1 MSSLI
6 RNFSI
11 IAHIDAGKS
20 TLADRMLELTGTV
33 QADKI
38 TPQLLD
44 SNPIERERG
53 ITIKLAPV
61 AMDYD
66 GYTLNLIDTP
76 GHVDFNYE
84 VERALQACEGA
95 ILLVDATKGV
105 QAQTVANLR
114 LAKNLGL
121 TIIPVVNKVDAPLAD
136 VPAAVRQLKQLLN
149 IQAEPLLVSAKTGE
163 GVTELLQ
170 KIITDLPGPLNSDTS
185 ISIAPTNKVSHSGL
199 DPESSKD
206 SVIASFGNPNRSN
219 LTPPTESYFQAL
231 VFNST
236 FDTHLGVIAFVKIIS
251 GDLKTGDKLS
261 FLNSGQSLTA
271 SEIGIFSPVRT
282 EKKVLT
288 AGNVGYIITGL
299 KDIRNV
305 LVGDTLCLS
314 PQIKLV
320 TPIPGFRKIHPNVFL
335 DFYPADGTQYR
346 DLIDALEKLKLNDS
360 SLTTQG
366 INSPILGQGVKVGFL
381 GMLHSEVVGERLERE
396 FNLPVISVSPSV
408 EYKVKLRSGEEKI
421 FSSPTDFPD
430 PANIAQGYEPM
441 AAVNIVVTS
450 PYVGAVMELCQ
461 DLRGNLVNVSYLDE
475 LVEIDYFLPLIE
487 VITALHDSLK
497 SVSQGFASMDYELAG
512 WQESELV
519 KLDVLLN
526 HEIFAPMS
534 VITVKE
540 KAYQKGKKIS
550 EKLKEAIPRQQFEIP
565 IQVAIGGSIIAR
577 ETIKAYRKDVDAK
590 LHGGDFTRNLKL
602 LNKQKKGKARMK
614 QFGRVSV
621 PQEAF
626 LAIAKS

>member
-1 MSSLI
+1 MSNLI

-20 TLADRMLELTGTV
+20 TLADRFLEITGTV

-61 AMDYD
+61 SMNYK
-66 GYTLNLIDTP
+66 GRTLNLIDTP

-95 ILLVDATKGV
+95 ILLIDATKGV
-105 QAQTVANLR
+105 QAQTIANLR

-121 TIIPVVNKVDAPLAD
+121 TIIPVVNKIDAPLAD
-136 VPAAVRQLKQLLN
+136 ISASIRQAKQLLGLN
-149 IQAEPLLVSAKTGE
+149 NDPLLISAKTGE
-163 GVTELLQ
+163 GVTELLN
-170 KIITDLPGPLNSDTS
+170 KIISDLPGPTS
-185 ISIAPTNKVSHSGL
+185 SLRDSYSNQSNPSPTS
-199 DPESSKD
+199 P
-206 SVIASFGNPNRSN
+206 SVIARPAPAGRGN
-219 LTPPTESYFQAL
+219 LTPSDVPLHAL

-251 GDLKTGDKLS
+251 GDLKFGDKLS
-261 FLNSGQSLTA
+261 FLSSGQSLTA
-271 SEIGIFSPVRT
+271 SEIGIFSPGRT
-282 EKKVLT
+282 KKEVLT
-288 AGNVGYIITGL
+288 IGNVGYIITGL
-299 KDIRNV
+299 KDIRHV
-305 LVGDTLCLS
+305 LVGDTLCLTS
-314 PQIKLV
+314 QIKLV
-320 TPIPGFRKIHPNVFL
+320 SPIPGFRKIHPNVFL
-335 DFYPADGTQYR
+335 DFYPADGSQYR
-346 DLIDALEKLKLNDS
+346 DLVDALEKLKLNDS

-396 FNLPVISVSPSV
+396 FGLPVISVSPSV

-421 FSSPTDFPD
+421 FSSPSDFPD
-430 PANIAQGYEPM
+430 PAIISQGFEPM

-497 SVSQGFASMDYELAG
+497 SVSQGFGSMNYELAG
-512 WQESELV
+512 WQEAELV

-526 HEIFAPMS
+526 HELFAPMS

-540 KAYQKGKKIS
+540 IAYYKGKRIS

-565 IQVAIGGSIIAR
+565 IQVAIGGQIVAR

-626 LAIAKS
+626 LAITKS

>member
-1 MSSLI
+1 MADNLI

-20 TLADRMLELTGTV
+20 TLADRLLEITGTISAENSV
-33 QADKI
+33 
-38 TPQLLD
+38 PQLLD

-61 AMDYD
+61 TMHYRE
-66 GYTLNLIDTP
+66 YTLNLIDTP

-121 TIIPVVNKVDAPLAD
+121 KIIPVVNKIDAPLQD
-136 VPAAVRQLKQLLN
+136 TAAAIRQVKQLLGIN
-149 IQAEPLLVSAKTGE
+149 EEPLLVSAKTGE
-163 GVTELLQ
+163 GVKELLEHV
-170 KIITDLPGPLNSDTS
+170 ISDLPSPAT
-185 ISIAPTNKVSHSGL
+185 
-199 DPESSKD
+199 PEGD
-206 SVIASFGNPNRSN
+206 
-219 LTPPTESYFQAL
+219 LQAF

-236 FDTHLGVIAFVKIIS
+236 FDTHLGVVAFIKLIS
-251 GDLKTGDKLS
+251 GELKKGDKLE
-261 FLNSGQSLTA
+261 FLNSGQSITS

-282 EKKVLT
+282 EKKTLA
-288 AGNVGYIITGL
+288 AGNVGYIVTGL
-299 KDIRNV
+299 KDIRRI
-305 LVGDTLCLS
+305 LVGDTLCLAS
-314 PQIKLV
+314 QAKNA
-320 TPIPGFRKIHPNVFL
+320 TPLPGFRKIHPNVYL
-335 DFYPADGTQYR
+335 DIYPAEGNQYQ
-346 DLIDALEKLKLNDS
+346 DLVDALEKLKLNDS
-360 SLTTQG
+360 ALSTQG

-381 GMLHSEVVGERLERE
+381 GLLHSEVVGERLERE
-396 FNLPVISVSPSV
+396 FNLPVIAVSPSV
-408 EYKVKLRSGEEKI
+408 EYKVTMRSGQEKI
-421 FSSPTDFPD
+421 FSSPSDFPD
-430 PANIAQGYEPM
+430 PAQISKSFEPL
-441 AAVNIVVTS
+441 AAVKIVVTS
-450 PYVGAVMELCQ
+450 TFVGAVMQLCQ
-461 DLRGNLVNVSYLDE
+461 DLRGSLINVSYLDQ

-487 VITALHDSLK
+487 VITSLHDNLK
-497 SVSQGFASMDYELAG
+497 SVSSGFASLDYELAG
-512 WQESELV
+512 WQPADLV

-526 HEIFAPMS
+526 HEIFPPMS

-540 KAYQKGKKIS
+540 KAYAKGKRLA

-565 IQVAIGGSIIAR
+565 IQVAIGGQVVSR

-602 LNKQKKGKARMK
+602 LQKQKKGKARMK
-614 QFGRVSV
+614 QFGKVQL

-626 LAIAKS
+626 LAAVKS

>member
-1 MSSLI
+1 MAQPV

-20 TLADRMLELTGTV
+20 TLADRMLEITGTV
-33 QADKI
+33 DKDKMS
-38 TPQLLD
+38 PQLLD

-61 AMDYD
+61 AMNYE
-66 GYTLNLIDTP
+66 GFTLNLIDTP

-95 ILLVDATKGV
+95 VLLVDATKGV

-121 TIIPVVNKVDAPLAD
+121 TIIPVVNKIDAPLAD
-136 VPAAVRQLKQLLN
+136 VPAATRQIKQLLN
-149 IQAEPLLVSAKTGE
+149 IQSEPLLISAKTGE
-163 GVTELLQ
+163 GIKELLA
-170 KIITDLPGPLNSDTS
+170 KIISDLPGPEKSDKPLQT
-185 ISIAPTNKVSHSGL
+185 
-199 DPESSKD
+199 
-206 SVIASFGNPNRSN
+206 
-219 LTPPTESYFQAL
+219 L
-231 VFNST
+231 VFNSA
-236 FDTHLGVIAFVKIIS
+236 FDVHLGVIAFVKVVS
-251 GDLKTGDKLS
+251 GDLKTGDKLE
-261 FLNSGQSLTA
+261 FLNSGQPLTA
-271 SEIGIFSPVRT
+271 SEIGVFQPGRT
-282 EKKVLT
+282 EQKVLT

-299 KDIRNV
+299 KDIRRV
-305 LVGDTLCLS
+305 LVGDTLCLATQS
-314 PQIKLV
+314 KLV
-320 TPIPGFRKIHPNVFL
+320 TPLPGFRKIRPNVFL
-335 DFYPADGTQYR
+335 DFYPADGSQYR
-346 DLIDALEKLKLNDS
+346 DLVDALEKLKLNDS

-381 GMLHSEVVGERLERE
+381 GMLHAEVVGERLERE

-421 FSSPTDFPD
+421 FSSAADFPD
-430 PANIAQGYEPM
+430 PAIIAEGYEPM

-461 DLRGNLVNVSYLDE
+461 DLRGDLVNVSYLDQ
-475 LVEIDYFLPLIE
+475 LVEIEYFLPLIE

-497 SVSQGFASMDYELAG
+497 SVSQGFGSLDYELSG
-512 WQESELV
+512 WQKAQLV
-519 KLDVLLN
+519 KLEVLLN

-540 KAYQKGKKIS
+540 KAHSKGKKMA

-565 IQVAIGGSIIAR
+565 IQVAIGGQVISR
-577 ETIKAYRKDVDAK
+577 ETIKAYRKDVDSK

-614 QFGRVSV
+614 QFGKVSV

-626 LAIAKS
+626 LSIAKA

>member
-1 MSSLI
+1 MPTNI

-33 QADKI
+33 TGDNMA
-38 TPQLLD
+38 PQLLD

-61 AMDYD
+61 AMQHK

-121 TIIPVVNKVDAPLAD
+121 KIIPVVNKLDAPLAD
-136 VPAAVRQLKQLLN
+136 VPAAIRQIKQLLN
-149 IQAEPLLVSAKTGE
+149 IQDEPLLVSAKTGE
-163 GVTELLQ
+163 NVMELLDRV
-170 KIITDLPGPLNSDTS
+170 ISDLPGPE
-185 ISIAPTNKVSHSGL
+185 I
-199 DPESSKD
+199 PEQS
-206 SVIASFGNPNRSN
+206 
-219 LTPPTESYFQAL
+219 FQAL

-236 FDTHLGVIAFVKIIS
+236 FDIHLGVIAFVKIIS
-251 GDLKTGDKLS
+251 GDLKTNDKLE
-261 FLNSGQSLTA
+261 FLNSGQSLSC
-271 SEIGIFSPVRT
+271 SEIGIFSPGRT
-282 EKKVLT
+282 EKKILT

-299 KDIRNV
+299 KDIRRV
-305 LVGDTLCLS
+305 MVGDTLCLATQS
-314 PQIKLV
+314 KLV
-320 TPIPGFRKIHPNVFL
+320 APLPGFRKIHPNVFL

-381 GMLHSEVVGERLERE
+381 GMLHAEVVGERLERE
-396 FNLPVISVSPSV
+396 FNLPVISVAPSV
-408 EYKVKLRSGEEKI
+408 EYKVRLRNGEEKI
-421 FSSPTDFPD
+421 FSSAADFPD
-430 PANIAQGYEPM
+430 PAIIAEGFEPM

-461 DLRGNLVNVSYLDE
+461 DLRGDLINVSYLDE
-475 LVEIDYFLPLIE
+475 LVEIEYFLPLIE

-497 SVSQGFASMDYELAG
+497 SVTQGFGSLDYELAG
-512 WQESELV
+512 WQKAELV
-519 KLDVLLN
+519 KLEVLLN
-526 HEIFAPMS
+526 HEVFAPMS

-540 KAYQKGKKIS
+540 KAYAKGKRMA

-565 IQVAIGGSIIAR
+565 IQVTIGGQVISR
-577 ETIKAYRKDVDAK
+577 ETIKAYRKDVDSK

-621 PQEAF
+621 PQDAF

>member
-1 MSSLI
+1 MSNNI

-20 TLADRMLELTGTV
+20 TLADRMLEITGTV

-61 AMDYD
+61 AMNYQ
-66 GYTLNLIDTP
+66 GFTLNLIDTP

-95 ILLVDATKGV
+95 LLLVDATKGV

-121 TIIPVVNKVDAPLAD
+121 KIVPVVNKVDAPLAD
-136 VPAAVRQLKQLLN
+136 VPAAIRQIKQLLN
-149 IQAEPLLVSAKTGE
+149 ISSEPFLVSAKTGE
-163 GVTELLQ
+163 GVPALLDH
-170 KIITDLPGPLNSDTS
+170 IISDLPGPRSL
-185 ISIAPTNKVSHSGL
+185 
-199 DPESSKD
+199 D
-206 SVIASFGNPNRSN
+206 SVHGLSDIRDLKSEISGP
-219 LTPPTESYFQAL
+219 FQAL

-251 GDLKTGDKLS
+251 GELKTGDKLE
-261 FLNSGQSLTA
+261 FLNSGQTLFS
-271 SEIGIFSPVRT
+271 SEIGIFSPGRT

-288 AGNVGYIITGL
+288 AGNVGYVITGL
-299 KDIRNV
+299 KDIRRV
-305 LVGDTLCLS
+305 LVGDTLCLATQS
-314 PQIKLV
+314 KLV

-346 DLIDALEKLKLNDS
+346 DLLDALEKLKLNDS

-366 INSPILGQGVKVGFL
+366 INSPILGQGIKVGFL
-381 GMLHSEVVGERLERE
+381 GMLHAEVVGERLERE
-396 FNLPVISVSPSV
+396 FGLPVISVSPSV
-408 EYKVKLRSGEEKI
+408 EYKVKLRNGDEKI
-421 FSSPTDFPD
+421 FSSAADFPD
-430 PANIAQGYEPM
+430 PAIIAEGFEPM

-461 DLRGNLVNVSYLDE
+461 DLRGDLMNVSYLDE
-475 LVEIDYFLPLIE
+475 LVEIEYLLPLIE

-497 SVSQGFASMDYELAG
+497 SVTQGFGSLDYELAG
-512 WQESELV
+512 WQKAELV
-519 KLDVLLN
+519 KLEVLLN
-526 HEIFAPMS
+526 HEVFAPMS
-534 VITVKE
+534 VITVKQ
-540 KAYQKGKKIS
+540 KAYAKGKKMA

-565 IQVAIGGSIIAR
+565 IQVTIGGQVISR
-577 ETIKAYRKDVDAK
+577 ETIKAYRKDVDSK

>member
-1 MSSLI
+1 MSNQI

-20 TLADRMLELTGTV
+20 TLADRLMETTGAV
-33 QADKI
+33 QADKM

-61 AMDYD
+61 SMNYQ

-95 ILLVDATKGV
+95 VLLVDATKGV

-121 TIIPVVNKVDAPLAD
+121 TIIPVINKIDAPLAD
-136 VPAAVRQLKQLLN
+136 VPAATRQIKQLLGL
-149 IQAEPLLVSAKTGE
+149 QSDPLFVSAKTGE
-163 GVTELLQ
+163 GVDDLLI
-170 KIITDLPGPLNSDTS
+170 KIISDLPAPKIEDKPL
-185 ISIAPTNKVSHSGL
+185 
-199 DPESSKD
+199 
-206 SVIASFGNPNRSN
+206 
-219 LTPPTESYFQAL
+219 QAL

-236 FDTHLGVIAFVKIIS
+236 FDTHLGVIAFVKVIS
-251 GDLKTGDKLS
+251 GSLSSGDKLA
-261 FLNSGQSLTA
+261 FLSSGQSLLA
-271 SEIGIFSPVRT
+271 SEIGIFSPART
-282 EKKVLT
+282 EKKTLS

-314 PQIKLV
+314 HQAKLV
-320 TPIPGFRKIHPNVFL
+320 SPIPGFRKIHPNVFL
-335 DFYPADGTQYR
+335 DFYPAEGSQYR

-381 GMLHSEVVGERLERE
+381 GMLHAEVVGERLERE
-396 FNLPVISVSPSV
+396 FGLPVISVSPSV
-408 EYKVKLRSGEEKI
+408 EYKVKLRSGEEKV

-430 PANIAQGYEPM
+430 PAIITQGFEPL
-441 AAVNIVVTS
+441 AAVNIVVSS

-497 SVSQGFASMDYELAG
+497 SVTQGFASMDYELAG
-512 WQESELV
+512 WQEAELA

-526 HEIFAPMS
+526 HELFAPMS

-565 IQVAIGGSIIAR
+565 IQVAIGGQIIAR
-577 ETIKAYRKDVDAK
+577 ETIKAYRKDVDSK

-614 QFGRVSV
+614 QFGKVSV

-626 LAIAKS
+626 LAIAKA

>member
-1 MSSLI
+1 MSTNI

-20 TLADRMLELTGTV
+20 TLADRMLEYTGTV
-33 QADKI
+33 TGDQMA
-38 TPQLLD
+38 PQLLD

-61 AMDYD
+61 SMQYK

-121 TIIPVVNKVDAPLAD
+121 KIIPVVNKLDAPLAD
-136 VPAAVRQLKQLLN
+136 VPAAVRQIKQLLN
-149 IQAEPLLVSAKTGE
+149 IDYEPLLVSAKTGE
-163 GVTELLQ
+163 NVLTLLDLV
-170 KIITDLPGPLNSDTS
+170 ISDLPS
-185 ISIAPTNKVSHSGL
+185 
-199 DPESSKD
+199 
-206 SVIASFGNPNRSN
+206 PNI
-219 LTPPTESYFQAL
+219 PDQPFQAL

-236 FDTHLGVIAFVKIIS
+236 FDVHLGVIAFVKIIS
-251 GDLKTGDKLS
+251 GDLKTGDKLE
-261 FLNSGQSLTA
+261 FLNSGQSLTC
-271 SEIGIFSPVRT
+271 SEIGIFSPGRT
-282 EKKVLT
+282 EKKIIT

-299 KDIRNV
+299 KDIRRV
-305 LVGDTLCLS
+305 MVGDTLCLATQS
-314 PQIKLV
+314 KLV

-346 DLIDALEKLKLNDS
+346 DLVDALEKLKLNDS

-381 GMLHSEVVGERLERE
+381 GMLHAEVVGERLERE
-396 FNLPVISVSPSV
+396 FNLPVISVAPSV
-408 EYKVKLRSGEEKI
+408 EYKVKLRNGTEKI
-421 FSSPTDFPD
+421 FSSAADFPD
-430 PANIAQGYEPM
+430 PAIIAEGFEPM

-461 DLRGNLVNVSYLDE
+461 DLRGDLVNVSYLDE
-475 LVEIDYFLPLIE
+475 LVEIEYFLPLIE

-497 SVSQGFASMDYELAG
+497 SVTQGFGSLDYELAG
-512 WQESELV
+512 WQKADLV
-519 KLDVLLN
+519 KLEVLLN
-526 HEIFAPMS
+526 HEVFAPMS
-534 VITVKE
+534 VITVKD
-540 KAYQKGKKIS
+540 KAYAKGKRMA

-565 IQVAIGGSIIAR
+565 IQVTIGGQVISR

-621 PQEAF
+621 PQDAF

>member
-1 MSSLI
+1 MPENFI

-20 TLADRMLELTGTV
+20 TLADRLLEITGTIS
-33 QADKI
+33 ADKI
-38 TPQLLD
+38 VPQLLD

-61 AMDYD
+61 TMNYQ

-121 TIIPVVNKVDAPLAD
+121 KIIPVVNKIDAPLSD
-136 VPAAVRQLKQLLN
+136 VAAATRQVKQLLS
-149 IQAEPLLVSAKTGE
+149 ITQEPLLVSAKTGE
-163 GVTELLQ
+163 GVEELLQ
-170 KIITDLPGPLNSDTS
+170 QVISDLP
-185 ISIAPTNKVSHSGL
+185 APETVTGDLK
-199 DPESSKD
+199 
-206 SVIASFGNPNRSN
+206 AF
-219 LTPPTESYFQAL
+219 

-236 FDTHLGVIAFVKIIS
+236 FDTHLGVVAFIKLIS
-251 GDLKTGDKLS
+251 GELKTNDKLE
-261 FLNSGQSLTA
+261 FINSGQSVSA

-282 EKKVLT
+282 EKKTLQ

-299 KDIRNV
+299 KDIRRI
-305 LVGDTLCLS
+305 LVGDTLCLAS
-314 PQIKLV
+314 QAKNAVPL
-320 TPIPGFRKIHPNVFL
+320 PGFRKIHPNVYL
-335 DFYPADGTQYR
+335 DIYPAEGNQYQ
-346 DLIDALEKLKLNDS
+346 DLVDALEKLKLNDS
-360 SLTTQG
+360 ALSTQG

-381 GMLHSEVVGERLERE
+381 GLLHSEVVGERLDRE
-396 FNLPVISVSPSV
+396 FNLPVIAVSPSV
-408 EYKVKLRSGEEKI
+408 EYKVILRNGDEKI
-421 FSSPTDFPD
+421 FSSPSDFPD
-430 PANIAQGYEPM
+430 PAQIAKSFEPL
-441 AAVNIVVTS
+441 AAVKIVVTADF
-450 PYVGAVMELCQ
+450 VGAVMQLCQ
-461 DLRGNLVNVSYLDE
+461 DLRGSLVNVSYLDQ

-487 VITALHDSLK
+487 VITSLHDNLK
-497 SVSQGFASMDYELAG
+497 SVSSGFASLDYELAG
-512 WQESELV
+512 WQEADLV

-526 HEIFAPMS
+526 HEIFPPMS

-540 KAYQKGKKIS
+540 KSYAKGKRLA

-565 IQVAIGGSIIAR
+565 IQVSIGGQVISR
-577 ETIKAYRKDVDAK
+577 ETIKAFRKDVDAK

-602 LNKQKKGKARMK
+602 LQKQKKGKARMK
-614 QFGRVSV
+614 QFGKVQL

-626 LAIAKS
+626 LAAVKA

>member
-1 MSSLI
+1 MSNST

-20 TLADRMLELTGTV
+20 TLADRMLEITGTV
-33 QADKI
+33 QSDKI

-44 SNPIERERG
+44 TNPIERERG

-61 AMDYD
+61 AMMYK
-66 GYTLNLIDTP
+66 GFTLNLIDTP

-95 ILLVDATKGV
+95 LLLVDATKGV

-121 TIIPVVNKVDAPLAD
+121 TIIPVVNKIDAPLAD
-136 VPAAVRQLKQLLN
+136 VPAATRQIKQLLN
-149 IQAEPLLVSAKTGE
+149 ITTEPFIISAKTGE
-163 GVTELLQ
+163 GVKNLLDHL
-170 KIITDLPGPLNSDTS
+170 ISDLPSPSLRG
-185 ISIAPTNKVSHSGL
+185 AERRG
-199 DPESSKD
+199 
-206 SVIASFGNPNRSN
+206 N
-219 LTPPTESYFQAL
+219 LTPQIVPFQAL

-251 GDLKTGDKLS
+251 GDLKTGDKLE
-261 FLNSGQSLTA
+261 FLSSGQSLVS
-271 SEIGIFSPVRT
+271 SEIGIFSPGRT
-282 EKKVLT
+282 PQKTLT
-288 AGNVGYIITGL
+288 TGNVGYIITGI
-299 KDIRNV
+299 KDIRRV

-314 PQIKLV
+314 SQAKRV

-335 DFYPADGTQYR
+335 DLYPAEGSQYR

-381 GMLHSEVVGERLERE
+381 GMLHAEVVGERLERE

-408 EYKVKLRSGEEKI
+408 EYKVRLRHGDEKI
-421 FSSPTDFPD
+421 FSSAADFPD
-430 PANIAQGYEPM
+430 PVLIAEGFEPI

-461 DLRGNLVNVSYLDE
+461 DLRGDLINVSYLDE
-475 LVEIDYFLPLIE
+475 LVEIEYLLPLIE

-497 SVSQGFASMDYELAG
+497 SVTQGFGSLDYELVG
-512 WQESELV
+512 WQKAELV
-519 KLDVLLN
+519 KLEVLLN

-534 VITVKE
+534 VITVKQ
-540 KAYQKGKKIS
+540 KAYTKGKKMA

-565 IQVAIGGSIIAR
+565 IQVTIGGQIISR
-577 ETIKAYRKDVDAK
+577 ETIKAYRKDVDSK

>member
-1 MSSLI
+1 MLNHI

-20 TLADRMLELTGTV
+20 TLADRLMEKTGLISP
-33 QADKI
+33 DKMA
-38 TPQLLD
+38 PQLLD

-61 AMDYD
+61 TMEYQ
-66 GYTLNLIDTP
+66 GFTLNLIDTP

-121 TIIPVVNKVDAPLAD
+121 HIIPVVNKIDAPLAD
-136 VPAAVRQLKQLLN
+136 VDASIRQVKQLLN
-149 IQAEPLLVSAKTGE
+149 LNTEPLLLSAKTGE
-163 GVTELLQ
+163 GVTELLDR
-170 KIITDLPGPLNSDTS
+170 IITELPSPAQKS
-185 ISIAPTNKVSHSGL
+185 TN
-199 DPESSKD
+199 
-206 SVIASFGNPNRSN
+206 N
-219 LTPPTESYFQAL
+219 LQAL

-236 FDTHLGVIAFVKIIS
+236 FDVHLGVIAFVKIIS
-251 GDLKTGDKLS
+251 GDLNSGDKLE
-261 FLNSGQSLTA
+261 FLSSGQSLSA
-271 SEIGIFSPVRT
+271 SEIGIFSPGRT
-282 EKKVLT
+282 EKKT
-288 AGNVGYIITGL
+288 ISNGNVGYIITGL
-299 KDIRNV
+299 KDIRRV
-305 LVGDTLCLS
+305 SVGDTLCLS
-314 PQIKLV
+314 TQTKLV
-320 TPIPGFRKIHPNVFL
+320 TPVPGFRKIHPNVFL

-346 DLIDALEKLKLNDS
+346 DLVDALEKLKLNDS

-381 GMLHSEVVGERLERE
+381 GMLHAEVVGERLERE

-408 EYKVKLRSGEEKI
+408 EYKVRLRSGEEKI
-421 FSSPTDFPD
+421 FSSAADFPD
-430 PANIAQGYEPM
+430 PAVIAEGFEPM

-461 DLRGNLVNVSYLDE
+461 DLRGELVNVSYLDQ
-475 LVEIDYFLPLIE
+475 LVEIEYFLPLIE
-487 VITALHDSLK
+487 VITTLHDSLK
-497 SVSQGFASMDYELAG
+497 SVTQGFGSLDYELAG
-512 WQESELV
+512 WQKAELV

-526 HEIFAPMS
+526 HELFAPMS
-534 VITVKE
+534 MITVKE
-540 KAYQKGKKIS
+540 KAHFKAKRMA
-550 EKLKEAIPRQQFEIP
+550 EKLKESIHRQQFEIP
-565 IQVAIGGSIIAR
+565 IQIAVGGQVIAR
-577 ETIKAYRKDVDAK
+577 ETIKAYRKDVDSK

-614 QFGRVSV
+614 QFGKVAV

-626 LAIAKS
+626 LSIAKS

>member
-1 MSSLI
+1 MPNLI

-20 TLADRMLELTGTV
+20 TLADRMLEVTGTV
-33 QADKI
+33 QPDKI

-44 SNPIERERG
+44 TNPIERERG

-61 AMDYD
+61 SMSYSCHRDTVSPQNET
-66 GYTLNLIDTP
+66 YTLNLIDTP

-114 LAKNLGL
+114 LAKNLDL
-121 TIIPVVNKVDAPLAD
+121 TIIPVINKIDAPLAD
-136 VPAAVRQLKQLLN
+136 VPAATRQIKQLLGLST
-149 IQAEPLLVSAKTGE
+149 EPLLISAKTGE
-163 GVTELLQ
+163 GVPALLDHIVSNLPSPKESPRQVLLQ
-170 KIITDLPGPLNSDTS
+170 GDSLLDSTS
-185 ISIAPTNKVSHSGL
+185 P
-199 DPESSKD
+199 
-206 SVIASFGNPNRSN
+206 
-219 LTPPTESYFQAL
+219 FQAL
-231 VFNST
+231 VFNSI

-251 GDLKTGDKLS
+251 GDLKTGDKLT
-261 FLNSGQSLTA
+261 FLSSGQSLLS
-271 SEIGIFSPVRT
+271 SEIGIFSPDRRPQKT
-282 EKKVLT
+282 LT
-288 AGNVGYIITGL
+288 AGNVGYIITGI
-299 KDIRNV
+299 KDIRHV
-305 LVGDTLCLS
+305 SVGDTLCRS
-314 PQIKLV
+314 NEVKQV
-320 TPIPGFRKIHPNVFL
+320 APIPGFRKIHPNVFL
-335 DFYPADGTQYR
+335 DLYPAEGSQYR
-346 DLIDALEKLKLNDS
+346 DLVDALEKLKLNDS

-381 GMLHSEVVGERLERE
+381 GLLHSEVVGERLERE

-408 EYKVKLRSGEEKI
+408 EYKVLLRSGEEKI
-421 FSSPTDFPD
+421 FTSPADFPD
-430 PANIAQGYEPM
+430 PAVISQGFEPM
-441 AAVNIVVTS
+441 AMVNIVVTS

-461 DLRGNLVNVSYLDE
+461 DLRGHLINVSYLDQ
-475 LVEIDYFLPLIE
+475 LVEIDYSLPLIE

-497 SVSQGFASMDYELAG
+497 SVSQGFASMNYELAG
-512 WQESELV
+512 WQKAELV

-526 HEIFAPMS
+526 HDLFAPMS
-534 VITVKE
+534 VITVRE
-540 KAYQKGKKIS
+540 KAYSKGKKIS
-550 EKLKEAIPRQQFEIP
+550 EKLKEAIPRQQFEVP
-565 IQVAIGGSIIAR
+565 IQVAIGGQIVAR
-577 ETIKAYRKDVDAK
+577 ETIKAFRKDVDAK

-626 LAIAKS
+626 LAIAKA

>member
-1 MSSLI
+1 MTNSI

-20 TLADRMLELTGTV
+20 TLADRMLEITGTV

-61 AMDYD
+61 AMTYK

-95 ILLVDATKGV
+95 LLLVDATKGV

-121 TIIPVVNKVDAPLAD
+121 AIIPVVNKVDAPLAD
-136 VPAAVRQLKQLLN
+136 VPAAIRQIKQLLN
-149 IQAEPLLVSAKTGE
+149 ISSEPFLVSAKTGE
-163 GVTELLQ
+163 GVEALLDH
-170 KIITDLPGPLNSDTS
+170 IISDLPGPSDNRELKS
-185 ISIAPTNKVSHSGL
+185 EISRP
-199 DPESSKD
+199 
-206 SVIASFGNPNRSN
+206 
-219 LTPPTESYFQAL
+219 FQAL

-251 GDLKTGDKLS
+251 GELKTGDKLE
-261 FLNSGQSLTA
+261 FLNSGQTLFS
-271 SEIGIFSPVRT
+271 SEIGIFSPGRT

-288 AGNVGYIITGL
+288 AGNVGYVITGL
-299 KDIRNV
+299 KDIRRV
-305 LVGDTLCLS
+305 LVGDTLRQATQS
-314 PQIKLV
+314 KLV

-335 DFYPADGTQYR
+335 DFYPAEGTQYR

-381 GMLHSEVVGERLERE
+381 GMLHAEVVGERLERE

-408 EYKVKLRSGEEKI
+408 EYKVRLRNGDEKI
-421 FSSPTDFPD
+421 FSSAADFPD
-430 PANIAQGYEPM
+430 PALIAEGFEPM

-461 DLRGNLVNVSYLDE
+461 DLRGDLVNVSYLDE
-475 LVEIDYFLPLIE
+475 LVEIEYFLPLIE

-497 SVSQGFASMDYELAG
+497 SVTQGFGSLDYELSG
-512 WQESELV
+512 WQKAELC
-519 KLDVLLN
+519 KLEVLLN
-526 HEIFAPMS
+526 HEVFAPMS

-540 KAYQKGKKIS
+540 KAYAKGKRMA

-565 IQVAIGGSIIAR
+565 IQVTIGGQVISR
-577 ETIKAYRKDVDAK
+577 ETIKAYRKDVDSK

>member
-1 MSSLI
+1 MSNST

-20 TLADRMLELTGTV
+20 TLADRMLEITGTV
-33 QADKI
+33 QSDKI

-44 SNPIERERG
+44 TNPIERERG

-61 AMDYD
+61 AMMYK
-66 GYTLNLIDTP
+66 GFTLNLIDTP

-95 ILLVDATKGV
+95 LLLVDATKGV

-121 TIIPVVNKVDAPLAD
+121 TIIPVVNKIDAPLAD
-136 VPAAVRQLKQLLN
+136 VPAATRQIKQLLN
-149 IQAEPLLVSAKTGE
+149 ITTEPFLISAKTGE
-163 GVTELLQ
+163 GVENLLDH
-170 KIITDLPGPLNSDTS
+170 IISNLPSPRTRNL
-185 ISIAPTNKVSHSGL
+185 APTTNNSPL
-199 DPESSKD
+199 
-206 SVIASFGNPNRSN
+206 
-219 LTPPTESYFQAL
+219 FQAL

-251 GDLKTGDKLS
+251 GDLHTGDKLE
-261 FLNSGQSLTA
+261 FLSSGQSLVS
-271 SEIGIFSPVRT
+271 SEIGIFSPGRT
-282 EKKVLT
+282 PQKTLT
-288 AGNVGYIITGL
+288 TGNVGYIITGI
-299 KDIRNV
+299 KDIRRV
-305 LVGDTLCLS
+305 LVGDTLCLATQS
-314 PQIKLV
+314 KLV

-335 DFYPADGTQYR
+335 DLYPAEGSQYR

-381 GMLHSEVVGERLERE
+381 GMLHAEVVGERLERE

-408 EYKVKLRSGEEKI
+408 EYKVRLRHGDEKI
-421 FSSPTDFPD
+421 FSSAADFPD
-430 PANIAQGYEPM
+430 PVLIAEGFEPI

-461 DLRGNLVNVSYLDE
+461 DLRGDLINVSYLDE
-475 LVEIDYFLPLIE
+475 LVEIEYLLPLIE

-497 SVSQGFASMDYELAG
+497 SVTQGFGSLDYELAG
-512 WQESELV
+512 WQKAELV
-519 KLDVLLN
+519 KLEVLLN

-534 VITVKE
+534 VITVKQ
-540 KAYQKGKKIS
+540 KAYAKGKKMA

-565 IQVAIGGSIIAR
+565 IQVTIGGQIISR
-577 ETIKAYRKDVDAK
+577 ETIKAYRKDVDSK

-602 LNKQKKGKARMK
+602 LKKQKKGKARMK